1 MCTSS
6 YDLRVNKIE
15 VRLIDHCTVQVQ
27 RAHKYTWKR
36 KQRKKHKIAILG
48 KCWGNHTRSRV
59 WRCGKIRFLS
69 IMARTDHLRAPSR
82 NEKLQDA
89 QACMMRD
96 RDIRVRRNSKRIFG
110 SLILSST
117 AGARD
122 SFQRGWRSFEASKL
136 RSLYPF
142 RNALL
147 SQQSTAIT
155 SKKATHTSAAGLFI
169 IYKAKTKSIPFLCNE
184 FVIFRH
190 AIM

>member
-1 MCTSS
+1 MNYCTFICAMMLSLLLLS
-6 YDLRVNKIE
+6 
-15 VRLIDHCTVQVQ
+15 LIIM
-27 RAHKYTWKR
+27 KL
-36 KQRKKHKIAILG
+36 IL
-48 KCWGNHTRSRV
+48 KFVPR
-59 WRCGKIRFLS
+59 RCGKIRFLS

>member
-1 MCTSS
+1 MSNRNPRATHRHPHHTANIASEKFWKSS
-6 YDLRVNKIE
+6 ENCWFSELFRIFFQNFSE
-15 VRLIDHCTVQVQ
+15 LFRSPL
-27 RAHKYTWKR
+27 
-36 KQRKKHKIAILG
+36 KHD
-48 KCWGNHTRSRV
+48 V